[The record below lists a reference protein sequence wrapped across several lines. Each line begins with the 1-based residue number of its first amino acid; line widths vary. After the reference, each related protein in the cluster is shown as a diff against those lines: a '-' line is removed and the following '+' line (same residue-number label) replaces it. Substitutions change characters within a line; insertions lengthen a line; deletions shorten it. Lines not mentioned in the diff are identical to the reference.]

1 MSSDRGQQVRHYNS
15 GLTLNRFQS
24 TLSDKIHR
32 IYATKSGFQ
41 NKNFGEYLLILF
53 HNFSFILF
61 RKFFIPAQSIVLLKT
76 VVHVHTVL
84 VMNRVLLRDPLSPEF
99 PAVHCPVFL
108 Q

>member
-32 IYATKSGFQ
+32 FQ